1 MVLNPV
7 FNIDEWIKNNRD
19 MLKPPVGNKL
29 VYEDPDII
37 VMMVGG
43 PNARKDFH
51 FHERGPEFFYQIEG
65 DMVLKIM
72 EESGKK
78 DVVIKAGDM
87 FLMPGGTIHS
97 PQRPPNTIGLV
108 IELKAKRGEMDYL
121 HYYCEKCSNVL
132 HKESF
137 ELKNIVTELPPIMDK
152 YFSSEDFRTCK
163 ECNTVMER
171 PELLKSVEDAIKNR

>member
-1 MVLNPV
+1 MSLNPV
-7 FNIDEWIKNNRD
+7 FNIKEWIENNRD

-29 VYEDPDII
+29 IYEDPELI

-51 FHERGPEFFYQIEG
+51 FHERGPEFFVQIEG
-65 DMVLKIM
+65 DIVLKVM

-78 DVVIKAGDM
+78 DLIIKEGDM

-108 IELKAKRGEMDYL
+108 VELKGKHGEMDYL
-121 HYYCEKCSNVL
+121 HYYCEKCNNML
-132 HKESF
+132 HRTSF

-152 YFSSEDFRTCK
+152 YFASKDYRTCK
-163 ECNTVMER
+163 KCSTVMEK
-171 PELLKSVEDAIKNR
+171 PELLISLEDAIKNR